1 MAKEGGN
8 GGDPSDHR
16 NVPLVQLPPN
26 VYQNYDEAGEEDPYR
41 YDAGGYPSEYYQPNY
56 PAPRPVEPED
66 PALTQ
71 GDEVLRSPGI
81 HRSSRSLAEEEE
93 EEEKKKEKEGPE
105 ERKMVGPMRESR
117 LRRALRR
124 SGTHD

>member
-1 MAKEGGN
+1 MDIEGGI
-8 GGDPSDHR
+8 GGDTSDRH
-16 NVPLVQLPPN
+16 NLPLVQLPPN
-26 VYQNYDEAGEEDPYR
+26 VYQNYDEAEAEDPYR

-56 PAPRPVEPED
+56 PAPRPVMPED

-93 EEEKKKEKEGPE
+93 EKKEEEGPE
-105 ERKMVGPMRESR
+105 ERKMVGPMKKSR
-117 LRRALRR
+117 LRRVLRK